1 MVILLAQQLATPPP
15 PSPNSEL
22 TAATTGG
29 SGGWA
34 QLVTLPAVSLQTLL
48 PGLQLPCHLPA
59 ALMIIIKLITGP
71 VF

>member
-1 MVILLAQQLATPPP
+1 MEILLAHQLTTPPP
-15 PSPNSEL
+15 LSPNSKL

-34 QLVTLPAVSLQTLL
+34 LLVTLPAVSLQTLL
-48 PGLQLPCHLPA
+48 PGLQLLRHLPA
-59 ALMIIIKLITGP
+59 ALMIIIKIITGP